1 MSTATKNPGALP
13 APLHAAEPAAAC
25 RALASRALIAHG
37 TAGRGRGSHAWQSA
51 ALVTLLA
58 AAPLSAAAEGDP
70 ATAAKPGA
78 TTPAAGAGSAAAKP
92 AAGTPAAKPAGA
104 PAAKPPTATAPAAK
118 PGAQAGA
125 GAAASS
131 PAKPG
136 TSAGTPGA
144 AAGSPAAKPST
155 PAGSPGTAAGS
166 PAAKPGTPAGSPGA
180 AAGSPAAKPGA
191 PAAPGP
197 VTASAPQAVPADPAS
212 AHLTLAQATA
222 GLKGTGAIV
231 ATIEIAAPGKP
242 VQALHCELYADKAPL
257 TVANFL
263 GLGRGLRLW
272 KDPKSG
278 QWVKR
283 PLYDGNHL
291 HRVIPELL
299 IQGGDPSCTGDAS
312 CRGAAGIGDP
322 GYTIADEIR
331 PELRFDR
338 AGRLAMSNR
347 GANTG
352 GSQFFITEREA
363 SWLTGSHTI
372 FGQCD
377 GTELVAQLS
386 HVEAGSRDMP
396 KAPLLIKRISF
407 ARKGG

>member
-1 MSTATKNPGALP
+1 MSTATKNPGAGSAL
-13 APLHAAEPAAAC
+13 LHAAKPASAVSH
-25 RALASRALIAHG
+25 RALATRSSIARGAASRGLG
-37 TAGRGRGSHAWQSA
+37 GSWQSV
-51 ALVTLLA
+51 ALATLLA
-58 AAPLSAAAEGDP
+58 AAPLTAAAAGDP
-70 ATAAKPGA
+70 TAPAGPTAAKPGA
-78 TTPAAGAGSAAAKP
+78 ANPAVGNTSAAAKP
-92 AAGTPAAKPAGA
+92 STSTPAAKPAA
-104 PAAKPPTATAPAAK
+104 SPTAPAAK
-118 PGAQAGA
+118 PAE
-125 GAAASS
+125 
-131 PAKPG
+131 
-136 TSAGTPGA
+136 TN
-144 AAGSPAAKPST
+144 
-155 PAGSPGTAAGS
+155 S
-166 PAAKPGTPAGSPGA
+166 PAAKPGATA
-180 AAGSPAAKPGA
+180 AAPGSSANSPAAKPAATTGAPGSSASSPAAKPTATTGAPGFSTNSPAAKPGA
-191 PAAPGP
+191 PAPTGG
-197 VTASAPQAVPADPAS
+197 VTASAPSAVPADPAS

-278 QWVKR
+278 QWAKR
-283 PLYDGNHL
+283 PLYDGNLL
-291 HRVIPELL
+291 HRVVPELL
-299 IQGGDPSCTGDAS
+299 IQGGDPSCTGDPS

-347 GANTG
+347 GASTG

>member
-1 MSTATKNPGALP
+1 MSTAIKNPGALP

-104 PAAKPPTATAPAAK
+104 PAAKPPTATALAAK

-136 TSAGTPGA
+136 T
-144 AAGSPAAKPST
+144 
-155 PAGSPGTAAGS
+155 PAGA
-166 PAAKPGTPAGSPGA
+166 PGA

-191 PAAPGP
+191 PASPGP
-197 VTASAPQAVPADPAS
+197 VTASAPQAVPADPAG

-222 GLKGTGAIV
+222 GLKGTGAII

-242 VQALHCELYADKAPL
+242 IQSLHCELYADKAPL

>member
-1 MSTATKNPGALP
+1 MSTATKNPRALP
-13 APLHAAEPAAAC
+13 APPHAAEPAWVAPR
-25 RALASRALIAHG
+25 RALTTCSPVDHW
-37 TAGRGRGSHAWQSA
+37 TAGRCLGAGSWRSA

-58 AAPLSAAAEGDP
+58 AAPLTAAAAGDP
-70 ATAAKPGA
+70 ATPAGAGAAKPGA
-78 TTPAAGAGSAAAKP
+78 TTPAGAGSTAAKP
-92 AAGTPAAKPAGA
+92 TAGAPTAKPAGA
-104 PAAKPPTATAPAAK
+104 PTAPAAK
-118 PGAQAGA
+118 P
-125 GAAASS
+125 AA
-131 PAKPG
+131 P
-136 TSAGTPGA
+136 SA
-144 AAGSPAAKPST
+144 PAAKPGNT
-155 PAGSPGTAAGS
+155 TGAPGTSAGS
-166 PAAKPGTPAGSPGA
+166 PAAKPGTPTGAPGA
-180 AAGSPAAKPGA
+180 SVGSPAAKPGTPA
-191 PAAPGP
+191 PTGAA
-197 VTASAPQAVPADPAS
+197 TASAPSAVPADPAG

-257 TVANFL
+257 TVANFV
-263 GLGRGLRLW
+263 GLARGLRLW
-272 KDPKSG
+272 KDPKLG

-283 PLYDGNHL
+283 PLYDGNLL

-299 IQGGDPSCTGDAS
+299 IQGGDPSCTGDVS
-312 CRGAAGIGDP
+312 CRGAAGVGDP

-347 GANTG
+347 GANSG

-396 KAPLLIKRISF
+396 KVPLVIKRISF

>member
-1 MSTATKNPGALP
+1 MA
-13 APLHAAEPAAAC
+13 
-25 RALASRALIAHG
+25 
-37 TAGRGRGSHAWQSA
+37 
-51 ALVTLLA
+51 
-58 AAPLSAAAEGDP
+58 
-70 ATAAKPGA
+70 
-78 TTPAAGAGSAAAKP
+78 
-92 AAGTPAAKPAGA
+92 
-104 PAAKPPTATAPAAK
+104 
-118 PGAQAGA
+118 
-125 GAAASS
+125 
-131 PAKPG
+131 
-136 TSAGTPGA
+136 
-144 AAGSPAAKPST
+144 
-155 PAGSPGTAAGS
+155 
-166 PAAKPGTPAGSPGA
+166 
-180 AAGSPAAKPGA
+180 
-191 PAAPGP
+191 
-197 VTASAPQAVPADPAS
+197 TASAPSAVPADPAS

-272 KDPKSG
+272 KDPKLG
-278 QWVKR
+278 QWTKR
-283 PLYDGNHL
+283 PLYDGNLL
-291 HRVIPELL
+291 HRVIPEVL

>member
-1 MSTATKNPGALP
+1 MSSAIKNLGAVP
-13 APLHAAEPAAAC
+13 ALLHAAEPAPAVSH
-25 RALASRALIAHG
+25 RALAPQSPVAHG
-37 TAGRGRGSHAWQSA
+37 TTGRCRLAARTWQSA

-58 AAPLSAAAEGDP
+58 AAPLTAAGEQTAP
-70 ATAAKPGA
+70 AGTATTAKPGA
-78 TTPAAGAGSAAAKP
+78 TTPPGAASAAAKP
-92 AAGTPAAKPAGA
+92 SAGTPAAKPAGS
-104 PAAKPPTATAPAAK
+104 PTAPAAK
-118 PGAQAGA
+118 PA
-125 GAAASS
+125 
-131 PAKPG
+131 
-136 TSAGTPGA
+136 TP
-144 AAGSPAAKPST
+144 
-155 PAGSPGTAAGS
+155 
-166 PAAKPGTPAGSPGA
+166 
-180 AAGSPAAKPGA
+180 GSPAAKPGA
-191 PAAPGP
+191 TAPATGSPAAKLGATGGAPGSAATSPAAKPGAPGP
-197 VTASAPQAVPADPAS
+197 TGVATASAPGAVPADPAS

-263 GLGRGLRLW
+263 GLARGLRLW
-272 KDPKSG
+272 KDPKLG

-283 PLYDGNHL
+283 PLYDGNLL

-347 GANTG
+347 GASTG

-396 KAPLLIKRISF
+396 KVPLLIKRISF

>member
-1 MSTATKNPGALP
+1 MSTATKNPRALP
-13 APLHAAEPAAAC
+13 ALPHAAEPAWVAPR
-25 RALASRALIAHG
+25 RALTTCSPVDHWI
-37 TAGRGRGSHAWQSA
+37 AGRCLGAGSWRSA

-58 AAPLSAAAEGDP
+58 AAPLTAAAAGDP
-70 ATAAKPGA
+70 ATPAGAGAAKPGA
-78 TTPAAGAGSAAAKP
+78 TTPAGAGSTAAKP
-92 AAGTPAAKPAGA
+92 TAGAPTAKPAGA
-104 PAAKPPTATAPAAK
+104 PTAPAAKPAAPSAPAAKPGNTTGAPGSSATAPAAK
-118 PGAQAGA
+118 PGTPTGA
-125 GAAASS
+125 
-131 PAKPG
+131 
-136 TSAGTPGA
+136 PGA
-144 AAGSPAAKPST
+144 S
-155 PAGSPGTAAGS
+155 
-166 PAAKPGTPAGSPGA
+166 AAKPGTPASAPGSSTTA
-180 AAGSPAAKPGA
+180 PAAKPGA
-191 PAAPGP
+191 APTGAA
-197 VTASAPQAVPADPAS
+197 TASAPNAVPADPAG

-242 VQALHCELYADKAPL
+242 VQSLHCELYADKAPL
-257 TVANFL
+257 TVANFV
-263 GLGRGLRLW
+263 GLARGLRLW
-272 KDPKSG
+272 KDPKLG

-283 PLYDGNHL
+283 PLYDGNLL

-299 IQGGDPSCTGDAS
+299 IQGGDPSCTGDVS
-312 CRGAAGIGDP
+312 CRGAAGVGDP

-347 GANTG
+347 GANSG

-396 KAPLLIKRISF
+396 KAPLVIKRISF